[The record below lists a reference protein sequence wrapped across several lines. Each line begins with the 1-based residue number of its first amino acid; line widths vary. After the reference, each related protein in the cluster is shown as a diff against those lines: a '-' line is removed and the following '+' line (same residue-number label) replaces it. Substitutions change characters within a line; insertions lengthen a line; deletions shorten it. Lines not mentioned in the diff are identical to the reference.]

1 MYNSILHM
9 WDIRFPSPKG
19 NASKPPKPKP
29 ATPCSTSS
37 FDPTV
42 LHGSRRPRGIASLTC
57 GTGPTRGL
65 LFALGADSRIHTYT
79 LPSLGP
85 TKRRYAHDSMQINS
99 FYVRVATSPC
109 GRWLASGGST
119 VSDGSGGVFLYDV
132 SNAPRSSMPT
142 KGIELK
148 GQRGEVGALD
158 WADGMLATCADD
170 GSVRIW
176 RPDVDVYRKC
186 LQEPEESKW
195 EWCWSRN

>member
-1 MYNSILHM
+1 
-9 WDIRFPSPKG
+9 
-19 NASKPPKPKP
+19 
-29 ATPCSTSS
+29 
-37 FDPTV
+37 
-42 LHGSRRPRGIASLTC
+42 
-57 GTGPTRGL
+57 
-65 LFALGADSRIHTYT
+65 
-79 LPSLGP
+79 
-85 TKRRYAHDSMQINS
+85 
-99 FYVRVATSPC
+99 
-109 GRWLASGGST
+109 
-119 VSDGSGGVFLYDV
+119 
-132 SNAPRSSMPT
+132 MPT